1 MDGGYKYFAED
12 KNTRSFIE
20 RAMSDLAC
28 ETFSKFRVY
37 FSEQRPLWD
46 EEKWLTRYD
55 EFMEELNSDFNEGL
69 EDVKLHYF
77 IYCEVN
83 IESRSYTRQIT
94 IFSRS
99 DKLKVFLESRCK
111 MKDTIKLFDCNIDV
125 EQTQKKVKKSVRI
138 MHRFC
143 KKD

>member
-1 MDGGYKYFAED
+1 MLRNVRDILNENAVGFKLTAWNSVRMCVEYAMKPHNLIYMDGGYKYFAED

-37 FSEQRPLWD
+37 FSEQRPLWA

-77 IYCEVN
+77 IYL
-83 IESRSYTRQIT
+83 RS
-94 IFSRS
+94 
-99 DKLKVFLESRCK
+99 EH
-111 MKDTIKLFDCNIDV
+111 
-125 EQTQKKVKKSVRI
+125 RI
-138 MHRFC
+138 MILYSADYDFFQEG
-143 KKD
+143 